1 MRIWKAD
8 TEEKN
13 LIRRATRGNRK
24 AAGELLGLYYR
35 EMYAFCYRQ
44 MMDREEAMDLT
55 QEIFIA
61 ALQSIGRY
69 DHHKGSFRAWL
80 YRIATNKIIDSR
92 RRSSVL
98 SVPLEETEL
107 ADEREI
113 LVRAVEQRGL
123 LEKIERYVSGLD
135 YDTQQI
141 YRLHLYGEY
150 SFPEIAR
157 MLGREEAAVK
167 SRYYRLLNV
176 LRKEFEDEYTHA
188 GA

>member
-1 MRIWKAD
+1 MEQERHW
-8 TEEKN
+8 
-13 LIRRATRGNRK
+13 IRQIQKRQNAQ
-24 AAGELLGLYYR
+24 AANQLVSLYYDEIYR
-35 EMYAFCYRQ
+35 YSYRQ
-44 MMDREEAMDLT
+44 LGGKEAAMDLT

-69 DHHKGSFRAWL
+69 DHRKGSFRAWL

-92 RRSSVL
+92 RKPSAL
-98 SVPLEETEL
+98 SIPLEETEL
-107 ADEREI
+107 PDERKM
-113 LVRAVEQRGL
+113 LDQMVEQRGL
-123 LEKIERYVSGLD
+123 LERIEQYVSGLD
-135 YDTQQI
+135 YETQQI

-176 LRKEFEDEYTHA
+176 LRKEFEDEYSHA